1 MSWLDQVN
9 VTELEEQEKEQENF
23 GEFKL
28 PEPGIYEIVIDE
40 IFVDK
45 TQGGTT
51 FFGLVGSAGKFPED
65 TEINLTGWD
74 VQRMIKNK
82 DGQTKNS
89 KGGYYTG
96 LMLLDKIAKCA
107 GKRVTELIPQKG
119 YVEIFGQKK
128 EVGIFK
134 DLIGKK
140 VAIGIRHRKYEK
152 QDGSEGTVLQLVD
165 VCCVENQECK
175 EKLAKRIEKRPIVEE
190 KSNNQSNNSQTNAD
204 DIQF

>member
-1 MSWLDQVN
+1 MGWLEQVN
-9 VTELEEQEKEQENF
+9 ITELEEQEKEQSNF
-23 GEFKL
+23 GESQL
-28 PEPGIYEIVIDE
+28 PEPGVYDITIEQ

-51 FFGLVGSAGKFPED
+51 FFGLVGSSGTFPND
-65 TEINLTGWD
+65 VEINLVGWD

-96 LMLLDKIAKCA
+96 LILLDKIAKCI
-107 GKRVTELIPQKG
+107 GKRVTDLIPQKG
-119 YVEIFGQKK
+119 YVEIFGQQK

-134 DLIGKK
+134 ELIGKK
-140 VAIGIRHRKYEK
+140 VTIGIRHRKYKK
-152 QDGSEGTVLQLVD
+152 QDGSNGVALQLVD
-165 VCCVENQECK
+165 VCCINNKECR
-175 EKLAKRIEKRPIVEE
+175 EKLAKRIEKKPIVEE
-190 KSNNQSNNSQTNAD
+190 KTNNQSSNSHTNTD